1 LHTDNETNN
10 ETRNKIN
17 NKNGINKKVDMKKFL
32 TQSETEREM
41 RYVRVCSRFQ
51 ELQEQYPQYTR
62 YRLMRAISFE
72 ENLTVAGIRRILVN
86 NNAYHLD
93 PKKQKS

>member
-1 LHTDNETNN
+1 MHTDNETNN

-32 TQSETEREM
+32 TQLETEREM

-72 ENLTVAGIRRILVN
+72 ENLTIAGIRRILVN
-86 NNAYHLD
+86 NNAYHKD